1 MASKQQQ
8 SGMRGVYLVAA
19 ELVARGFI
27 VSVTSRGAAG
37 ADLLVTTDTCARA
50 SSVQVKA
57 TIKPIVRTH
66 AKYWLLNHEA
76 KHLRARSHVYVF
88 ISIRNEGSEFYVVPS
103 RVVAR
108 NVKVVRRPKSTWYS
122 FDRQERY
129 RDAWHLLRLQFN
141 TVLSKKTG
149 VAFSGAPAAP
159 LYEGSTQHCVESL
172 TAPARRVRGRQTV

>member
-1 MASKQQQ
+1 MASRQQQ

-37 ADLLVTTDTCARA
+37 ADLLVTDDMCAHA
-50 SSVQVKA
+50 WSVQVKA
-57 TIKPIVRTH
+57 TIKPTVR
-66 AKYWLLNHEA
+66 ARAGYWLLNREA
-76 KHLRARSHVYVF
+76 PQMRARSHVYVF
-88 ISIRNEGSEFYVVPS
+88 LSVRRAGAEFFVVPS

-129 RDAWHLLRLQFN
+129 RDAWNLLR
-141 TVLSKKTG
+141 
-149 VAFSGAPAAP
+149 
-159 LYEGSTQHCVESL
+159 
-172 TAPARRVRGRQTV
+172 